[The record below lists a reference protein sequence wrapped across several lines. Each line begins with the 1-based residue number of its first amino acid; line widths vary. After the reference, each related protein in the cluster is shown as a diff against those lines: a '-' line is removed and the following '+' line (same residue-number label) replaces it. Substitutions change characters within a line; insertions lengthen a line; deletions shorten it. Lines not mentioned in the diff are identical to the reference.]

1 VPDGRAIHHVWNWRI
16 ASLIATQQYV
26 YNWMRSRIGWGI
38 VEMTRLRPKADLAAA
53 CNSRGTIDKLGAE
66 MGSVLV

>member
-1 VPDGRAIHHVWNWRI
+1 
-16 ASLIATQQYV
+16 
-26 YNWMRSRIGWGI
+26 
-38 VEMTRLRPKADLAAA
+38 LRPKADLAAA